1 MFIREKIDQMR
12 ASGSSIKDI
21 NDFRMAYDKGIA
33 QGKTQPDA
41 LKFAE
46 QHVTDK
52 KIVVKSK

>member
-21 NDFRMAYDKGIA
+21 NDFRMAYDKSIA

-46 QHVTDK
+46 HHVTDK